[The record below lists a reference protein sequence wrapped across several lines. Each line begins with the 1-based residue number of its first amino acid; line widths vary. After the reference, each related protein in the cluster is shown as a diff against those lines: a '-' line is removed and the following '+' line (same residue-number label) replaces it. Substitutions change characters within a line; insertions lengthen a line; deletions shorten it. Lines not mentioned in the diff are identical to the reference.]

1 MPTGIGYGSDI
12 SNLGGIAG
20 QRGLSTGEP
29 LRSEPAQQPQNQQ
42 LETPAVGE
50 SEPPL
55 TEDLGQ
61 NVNYDA

>member
-29 LRSEPAQQPQNQQ
+29 LRADAQPQQQ
-42 LETPAVGE
+42 EEVRPAGE
-50 SEPPL
+50 SEPPV
-55 TEDLGQ
+55 TEDIGQ
-61 NVNYDA
+61 NVNYEA